1 MTSWGLLVEVLYR
14 DFAMSFE
21 GKDKVLGEFL
31 IKFTADRPGILA
43 ALSNV
48 FADHGINILN
58 ISVNRTQLLLHFV
71 VDLTNTDTSLNDL
84 EKELKRFSFVEWVKY
99 RIVEKEAF
107 MIPSM
112 IMPTFRD
119 KQVMVMEIERTKDL
133 LTNPEFRKII
143 RDLGA
148 YDASLLRNNNLS
160 ELIKI
165 GQFRGLGKIVL
176 IERDGTIT
184 IRSCSELND
193 KQVME
198 ELMIEYYTGFLTQIL
213 RSNVETVGKN
223 YEGDCVSVSFKV
235 LK

>member
-14 DFAMSFE
+14 DFAMAFE
-21 GKDKVLGEFL
+21 GRDKVLGEFL

-119 KQVMVMEIERTKDL
+119 KQVLVMEIERAKDL

-148 YDASLLRNNNLS
+148 YDASLLRNSNLS

-213 RSNVETVGKN
+213 RSNVEAVGKN

>member
-1 MTSWGLLVEVLYR
+1 VEALYR
-14 DFAMSFE
+14 ELSLAFE

-58 ISVNRTQLLLHFV
+58 ISVNRNQLLLHFI
-71 VDLTNTDTSLNDL
+71 VDMTNIDISLNDL
-84 EKELKRFSFVEWVKY
+84 EGELKKFSFVEWVRY

-119 KQVMVMEIERTKDL
+119 KQVMIIELEKIKNL
-133 LTNPEFRKII
+133 LNNPEFRELI
-143 RDLGA
+143 RELGM
-148 YDASLLRNNNLS
+148 YDASNLRNENLS
-160 ELIKI
+160 ELIRI
-165 GQFRGLGKIVL
+165 GQFRGLGRITLVG
-176 IERDGTIT
+176 RDGTIT
-184 IRSCSELND
+184 IRSCTELND
-193 KQVME
+193 RQTIE
-198 ELMIEYYTGFLTQIL
+198 ELMIEYYLGFLTQAL
-213 RSNVETVGKN
+213 RNKVEVVSKN
-223 YEGDCVSVSFKV
+223 YEGDCVSISFKS

>member
-1 MTSWGLLVEVLYR
+1 MEVLYR

-31 IKFTADRPGILA
+31 IKFTADKPGILA

-71 VDLTNTDTSLNDL
+71 VDLTNMDTSLNDL
-84 EKELKRFSFVEWVKY
+84 EKELKKFSFVEWVRY

-107 MIPSM
+107 MVPSM

-119 KQVMVMEIERTKDL
+119 KQVLVVELERVKDL
-133 LTNPEFRKII
+133 LTNPEFRRIV

-148 YDASLLRNNNLS
+148 YDASLLRNSNLG

-165 GQFRGLGKIVL
+165 GQFRGGLGKVVL
-176 IERDGTIT
+176 IERNGTIT

-193 KQVME
+193 KHVME
-198 ELMIEYYTGFLTQIL
+198 ELMIEYYTGFLSQIL
-213 RSNVETVGKN
+213 KSNVEAVGKS
-223 YEGDCVSVSFKV
+223 YEGGDCVSISFRV

>member
-1 MTSWGLLVEVLYR
+1 MLVEVLYR

-71 VDLTNTDTSLNDL
+71 VDLTNMDTSLNDL
-84 EKELKRFSFVEWVKY
+84 EKELKKFSFVEWVRY

-107 MIPSM
+107 MVPSM

-119 KQVMVMEIERTKDL
+119 KQVLVIELERVKDL
-133 LTNPEFRKII
+133 LTSPEFRRII
-143 RDLGA
+143 RDLGI
-148 YDASLLRNNNLS
+148 YDASLLRNSNLS
-160 ELIKI
+160 ELIKM
-165 GQFRGLGKIVL
+165 GQFRGLGKVTL
-176 IERDGTIT
+176 IERNGTIT
-184 IRSCSELND
+184 IKSCSELND
-193 KQVME
+193 KHVME
-198 ELMIEYYTGFLTQIL
+198 ELMIEYYTGFLSQTL
-213 RSNVETVGKN
+213 KSSVEAVGKN
-223 YEGDCVSVSFKV
+223 YEGDCVSISFKV

>member
-1 MTSWGLLVEVLYR
+1 MEVLYR

-71 VDLTNTDTSLNDL
+71 VDLTNMDTSLNDL
-84 EKELKRFSFVEWVKY
+84 EKELKKFSFVEWVRY

-107 MIPSM
+107 MVPSM

-119 KQVMVMEIERTKDL
+119 KQVLVIELERVKDL
-133 LTNPEFRKII
+133 LTSPEFRRII
-143 RDLGA
+143 RDLGI
-148 YDASLLRNNNLS
+148 YDASLLRNSNLS
-160 ELIKI
+160 ELIKM
-165 GQFRGLGKIVL
+165 GQFRGLGKVTL
-176 IERDGTIT
+176 IERNGTIT
-184 IRSCSELND
+184 IKSCSELND
-193 KQVME
+193 KHVME
-198 ELMIEYYTGFLTQIL
+198 ELMIEYYTGFLSQTL
-213 RSNVETVGKN
+213 KSSVEAVGKN
-223 YEGDCVSVSFKV
+223 YEGDCVSISFKV